1 MHKHWD
7 KIIFPLIKK
16 IKPKHIVEVGAGKG
30 YNTEN
35 ILKYC
40 KENNA
45 KLTSI
50 DPKPNFDVDKLK
62 NEFSDEVEFYYD
74 LSLRILP
81 FLDKFDIILI
91 DGDHNW
97 YTVYNELKMIE
108 NIYNNTNNY
117 PLIILHDICWPY
129 GRRDL
134 YYNPDTIPKEYLL
147 PYDQLGMVPN
157 QKELSK
163 NVGLN
168 YKGFNNALYE
178 GGAKNGVLTAVEDY
192 IDDSPLELLFY
203 SIPAYH
209 GLGILFL
216 KNQDLENI
224 VESIIDYPSIME
236 DLEKHYLKIITCDMR
251 LKNNKLNQKI
261 NIKNKELVKI
271 NGEKAVLQKK
281 NGEKD
286 EVIKSLNGEKAVLQ
300 KKNGEKDGVI
310 KSLNGEKAVL
320 QKKNGEK
327 EGVIKSLNGEK
338 AVLQKKN
345 GEKDGVIKSLKKKI
359 IKINKE
365 KDNEINK
372 LTEEK
377 NNEINKIVID
387 NQKILKSINS
397 NLDKFN
403 VLSEENNFIKM
414 AIGEKDTQIKSLEEE
429 IEILNSIIREKDKTI
444 DSINNH

>member
-310 KSLNGEKAVL
+310 KSL
-320 QKKNGEK
+320 
-327 EGVIKSLNGEK
+327 
-338 AVLQKKN
+338 
-345 GEKDGVIKSLKKKI
+345 KKKI

>member
-1 MHKHWD
+1 MSILFNSYLVKIMHKHWD

-310 KSLNGEKAVL
+310 KSL
-320 QKKNGEK
+320 
-327 EGVIKSLNGEK
+327 
-338 AVLQKKN
+338 
-345 GEKDGVIKSLKKKI
+345 KKKI